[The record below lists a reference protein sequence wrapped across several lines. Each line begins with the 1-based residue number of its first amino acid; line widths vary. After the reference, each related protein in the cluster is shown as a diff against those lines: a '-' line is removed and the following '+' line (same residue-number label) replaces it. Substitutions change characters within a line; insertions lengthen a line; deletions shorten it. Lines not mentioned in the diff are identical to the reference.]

1 MPSPVDS
8 IWQQYNWR
16 RDRSFPLPMSCLQVF
31 LSDLMTVKKLI
42 EKEVAGGQPAPQL
55 VVDIGHT
62 IEKVTDAID
71 VMTEGFISYDDFSQ
85 LLFHN

>member
-16 RDRSFPLPMSCLQVF
+16 RDRSFPLPVSCLQVF

-42 EKEVAGGQPAPQL
+42 EKEVAGGQPAPLL

-71 VMTEGFISYDDFSQ
+71 VMTEGFINYDDFSQ

>member
-1 MPSPVDS
+1 
-8 IWQQYNWR
+8 
-16 RDRSFPLPMSCLQVF
+16 
-31 LSDLMTVKKLI
+31 MTVKKLI
-42 EKEVAGGQPAPQL
+42 EKEVAGGQPAPLL

-71 VMTEGFISYDDFSQ
+71 VMTEGFINYDDFSQ